1 MYWVAFHD
9 TDIFDLIQHNEILL
23 SLDIIKLNRNS
34 FLYLQISISDAIVT
48 LLLHRR
54 YMPQRCVTIFQCIF
68 LLFEN
73 EICESFI
80 NRHRSKLFPDCIKR
94 KSQQINHVTYTAIAE
109 INTILKNTGK
119 RFCARVDSG

>member
-1 MYWVAFHD
+1 MELRINRARPVSAFDDESLEMYWVAFHD

-23 SLDIIKLNRNS
+23 SLDIIQLNRNS

-54 YMPQRCVTIFQCIF
+54 YIPQRCVTKFQCIF

-73 EICESFI
+73 EIYESFI
-80 NRHRSKLFPDCIKR
+80 NRHRCKFVPRL
-94 KSQQINHVTYTAIAE
+94 H
-109 INTILKNTGK
+109 
-119 RFCARVDSG
+119 